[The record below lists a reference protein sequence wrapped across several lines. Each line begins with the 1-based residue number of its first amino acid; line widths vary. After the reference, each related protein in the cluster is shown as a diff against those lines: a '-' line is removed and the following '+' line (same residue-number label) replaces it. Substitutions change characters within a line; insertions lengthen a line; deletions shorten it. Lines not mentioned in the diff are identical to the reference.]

1 MREESITKIRD
12 ETERDES
19 LQTVKKV
26 IQQGWPHDKA
36 NVPYL
41 AAPYY
46 HFRDE
51 LAVTDGLIFR
61 GERLVIPGTMRS
73 EIKKNMHHAGEE
85 TGRTLDNVQQSKL
98 TCRRITFNYRPS
110 FLLTYTLL
118 YFLPCSSSSFSGS
131 ISSMHCVPVSR
142 MLITLEKP
150 LKYKTFTFFQ
160 NQIMVGP

>member
-19 LQTVKKV
+19 PQTGKRV
-26 IQQGWPHDKA
+26 IQQGWPQDKA

-46 HFRDE
+46 HSRDA

-61 GERLVIPGTMRS
+61 SERLVIPGTMRP
-73 EIKKNMHHAGEE
+73 EIKKSMHHAGEE

-98 TCRRITFNYRPS
+98 TCRRITFNYRPA

-118 YFLPCSSSSFSGS
+118 YFLLRSSSSFSGS

-150 LKYKTFTFFQ
+150 FKYKTFNFFKTK
-160 NQIMVGP
+160 